1 MPVKGKKKAQARGS
15 QGRRRPAEAPRPV
28 LAPRKPPAWYRTWPG
43 RAVLVIVVV
52 ALVGGVFAA
61 VASTQGDDGTAA
73 RADALDRYTGEV
85 RGVLQSLRPAASDM
99 SSAPTSVGESDA
111 RKALGDRAVSWRQT
125 IEGAHTNLSQL
136 LSPGAAQ
143 SAHGL
148 FLQSAQIYLGAAKTY
163 ALATEIE
170 GDAAD
175 KVLAR
180 AAEQRDQGGLLWQSA
195 TVLLDEERVEAE
207 LEVSGLTPPSLPP
220 AQPQDGTGA
229 GSGQGEGSGAG
240 EGSGGG

>member
-1 MPVKGKKKAQARGS
+1 MPVKGKKKAQSRGS

-43 RAVLVIVVV
+43 RAVLMIVVL

-61 VASTQGDDGTAA
+61 IASTQTDDGTAA

-85 RGVLQSLRPAASDM
+85 RGALQSLRPAASDM
-99 SSAPTSVGESDA
+99 TAAPTSLTEQDA
-111 RKALGDRAVSWRQT
+111 RKALGERAASWRQV
-125 IEGAHTNLSQL
+125 IEGSSTDLSRV
-136 LSPGAAQ
+136 LSPGAVQ
-143 SAHGL
+143 SAHSL
-148 FLQSAQIYLGAAKTY
+148 FLQSTQIYLAAAKTY
-163 ALATEIE
+163 SLASEVE
-170 GDAAD
+170 GDSVD

-180 AAEQRDQGGLLWQSA
+180 AAEQRDQGGQLWQSA
-195 TVLLDEERVEAE
+195 TVLLDERRAE
-207 LEVSGLTPPSLPP
+207 VDLSGSGLTPPSLPP
-220 AQPQDGTGA
+220 AQPQVEPGS

>member
-43 RAVLVIVVV
+43 RAVLVIVVL

-61 VASTQGDDGTAA
+61 IASTQEDGGAEA

-99 SSAPTSVGESDA
+99 STAPTSVGEPDA
-111 RKALGDRAVSWRQT
+111 RKALGDRAASWRLS
-125 IEGAHTNLSQL
+125 IEGSHTNLSRVL
-136 LSPGAAQ
+136 FPGASQ

-148 FLQSAQIYLGAAKTY
+148 FLQSAQIYLAAAKTY
-163 ALATEIE
+163 ALAAEIE
-170 GDAAD
+170 GELAD

-180 AAEQRDQGGLLWQSA
+180 AAEQRDQGGQLWQSA
-195 TVLLDEERVEAE
+195 TVLLDEQRVEVD

-220 AQPQDGTGA
+220 AQPQDGAGA